1 MLLSSVFIL
10 LKPFCTG
17 GDLLQLN
24 GYQSSKAF
32 SSFDDV
38 QTLMRAIEQVEKKLD
53 GLGSKVIEKL
63 DSVSKRMEESFKND
77 LPLKANKHAN
87 YHRWIVE
94 SNFGSVSCDSVEKLI
109 ATNTALSDKTIAISM
124 VRSCS
129 FFFKFQN

>member
-1 MLLSSVFIL
+1 VLLSSVFIL
-10 LKPFCTG
+10 LKPFRTG

-32 SSFDDV
+32 ASFDV

-77 LPLKANKHAN
+77 FPIKANMHSTSRLTQQN
-87 YHRWIVE
+87 DFHY
-94 SNFGSVSCDSVEKLI
+94 
-109 ATNTALSDKTIAISM
+109 KT
-124 VRSCS
+124 
-129 FFFKFQN
+129 